1 MNTKSSE
8 SLQHNAGKRSG
19 SFAIRHL
26 SLVPAGFFLAR
37 VALEVAGRPWPG
49 PLVVVVIV
57 LGGLG
62 GLALGRSLARRH
74 VRLWPALLL
83 LGYVLWPRRDLAM
96 AAGVAVLSALVW
108 LLGESLR
115 FPLYSNGERHSL
127 PRWGG
132 AVADGVTFVIAL
144 VVYVA
149 TVAPDVLPADAGEFQ
164 LVAAL
169 LGVAHPPGFPLY
181 TMVGHLFVRLFPWG
195 TPAYRLNLMS
205 ALLAAGTLVLVARAT
220 RLWARRLGGTPL
232 LIVASGLAAA
242 LALGTATT
250 FWAQATIANVRTPA
264 VFFTALTLCLLAR
277 FAGAASGPSAWPS
290 RERGGPS
297 EWPFGESGSREADKL
312 LVLLG
317 LVFGLA
323 GCHYPPLAFVSIF
336 FGIYVLLVDPRL
348 VAQPRRWWRPVLAGL
363 AGFLPLL
370 YLPIRG
376 AMDAPLAPEGLDT
389 LDGFLHHF
397 LAQGFAGDM
406 FAFAT
411 PADLPHRLAL
421 VPTLFLF
428 QFNILLLAG
437 ALVGLL
443 GLLWRDWRLF
453 VMLAGSL
460 ALHTFVSITYRAPQ
474 TVEYLMPAYVPVAIA
489 VGLAPLILSLP
500 RAPSEAGGSVAA
512 NPGVRA
518 TLGALLLW
526 AGLLNGWAH
535 GPSFVELAGD
545 HTARQMAGPLLE
557 TAPTRA
563 LILADWRWVMPLRYL
578 QEVEGV
584 RPDVDV
590 RYVYPVMGEE
600 YREVW
605 RARIG
610 EAAPDVPVL
619 LTHYYEFDEYTTEPW
634 EMGFLIRPRPVAEPA
649 APLVPVGVTFGDHVR
664 VVGYSLRQNR
674 FHPGQVAEVVLAWQP
689 TGSSEQAPSF
699 TLRLLDGEGRSWAQV
714 DRRLGADCAPGE
726 VRFQRLA
733 LPLYPTLPPARY
745 QVTLGAYTVTETG
758 FENLVVTDGE
768 TTVGLAELELVPVGS
783 ELGSSVMK
791 SAGAPFTLHRQAVPF
806 HYEGG
811 RGGTGTGRQG
821 MQRASWLRRGWVR
834 IVGVDYDR
842 SVPDVLRVYLHW
854 QGPTADQGSAGDG
867 WQAQVR
873 AADGVEAAARLA
885 PVPKGAYQTV
895 AVDLQGAAG
904 DELWLSLT
912 NEQGQ
917 VMTAAGPWGWPVDE
931 IRLPAAASDA
941 RFVPLGDEM
950 AVIGAKAHSAV
961 PGETMAVDVE
971 LVSLRPL
978 TSDDG
983 TSVRV
988 VDGDGRFAAHDCQPA
1003 LGAIPTLKWIRGSR
1017 VVDRH
1022 LLPLPEDFAAQSGQA
1037 TLVAYERFRM
1047 MPLPPMDGR
1056 FSQVPL
1062 GIWTGL

>member
-1 MNTKSSE
+1 M
-8 SLQHNAGKRSG
+8 
-19 SFAIRHL
+19 
-26 SLVPAGFFLAR
+26 
-37 VALEVAGRPWPG
+37 
-49 PLVVVVIV
+49 
-57 LGGLG
+57 
-62 GLALGRSLARRH
+62 
-74 VRLWPALLL
+74 
-83 LGYVLWPRRDLAM
+83 
-96 AAGVAVLSALVW
+96 
-108 LLGESLR
+108 
-115 FPLYSNGERHSL
+115 
-127 PRWGG
+127 
-132 AVADGVTFVIAL
+132 
-144 VVYVA
+144 
-149 TVAPDVLPADAGEFQ
+149 
-164 LVAAL
+164 
-169 LGVAHPPGFPLY
+169 
-181 TMVGHLFVRLFPWG
+181 
-195 TPAYRLNLMS
+195 
-205 ALLAAGTLVLVARAT
+205 ARAT

-232 LIVASGLAAA
+232 LILASGLTAA

-277 FAGAASGPSAWPS
+277 FAGVASVPSGWPFEGDGGRHRNGALSEWPS
-290 RERGGPS
+290 RVG
-297 EWPFGESGSREADKL
+297 GSREADKL

-317 LVFGLA
+317 LVLGLA

-336 FGIYVLLVDPRL
+336 FGIYILLVDPRL

-406 FAFAT
+406 FAFANA
-411 PADLPHRLAL
+411 ADLPHRLAL

-474 TVEYLMPAYVPVAIA
+474 TVEYLMPAYLPVAIA
-489 VGLAPLILSLP
+489 VGLAPLILS
-500 RAPSEAGGSVAA
+500 RQKAPYEAGDSVKA

-518 TLGALLLW
+518 TICALLLW

-535 GPSFVELAGD
+535 GPSFIELTGD
-545 HTARQMAGPLLE
+545 HTARQMAAPLLE
-557 TAPTRA
+557 TAPMGA

-590 RYVYPVMGEE
+590 RYVYPVMGKE

-634 EMGFLIRPRPVAEPA
+634 ETGFLIRPRPVAEPA

-664 VVGYSLRQNR
+664 VLGYSLRQNR

-689 TGSSEQAPSF
+689 TGLSEQVPSF
-699 TLRLLDGEGRSWAQV
+699 TLRLLDGEGRSWSQV

-733 LPLYPTLPPARY
+733 LPLYPTLPPTRY
-745 QVTLGAYTVTETG
+745 QVTLGAYTVTEAG

-768 TTVGLAELELVPVGS
+768 TTVGLAELELVPVGCD
-783 ELGSSVMK
+783 LGSSVVE
-791 SAGAPFTLHRQAVPF
+791 SAGAPFTLHRQDVPF
-806 HYEGG
+806 DY
-811 RGGTGTGRQG
+811 RGKRSGPT
-821 MQRASWLRRGWVR
+821 L
-834 IVGVDYDR
+834 VGVDYDR

-854 QGPTADQGSAGDG
+854 QGPAADQGAAGDG

-873 AADGVEAAARLA
+873 AADGVEAVAWLS
-885 PVPKGAYQTV
+885 PVPRGAYQTV

-904 DELWLSLT
+904 GELRLSLT
-912 NEQGQ
+912 DGQGQ

-931 IRLPAAASDA
+931 IRLPAVASGA

-950 AVIGAKAHSAV
+950 AVIGAEASPAV
-961 PGETMAVDVE
+961 PGKTMAVDVE

-988 VDGDGRFAAHDCQPA
+988 IDGDGRFAAHDCQPA

-1037 TLVAYERFRM
+1037 MLVAYERFRM

-1062 GIWTGL
+1062 GIWTGP